1 MAQPTFSWTR
11 TPNALLTEP
20 CFAGSHEVAAA
31 LCAPAAVMAMNQEGV
46 PIPGSFLASAL
57 ANRPGCVTTDNPATL
72 IYANTLRRNIKSGCP
87 LVVDL
92 GGYVYDIARQD
103 GIHTNRA
110 HNPDYQRFAMKYLR
124 SGTSTIMIRFGT
136 GDLTSHNAA
145 VIQSWPIVAQSG
157 SVAVRQPTG

>member
-1 MAQPTFSWTR
+1 M
-11 TPNALLTEP
+11 
-20 CFAGSHEVAAA
+20 
-31 LCAPAAVMAMNQEGV
+31 
-46 PIPGSFLASAL
+46 
-57 ANRPGCVTTDNPATL
+57 
-72 IYANTLRRNIKSGCP
+72 
-87 LVVDL
+87 VDL